1 MLAFIIIILL
11 AAVIVIWAVVTVNG
25 FKKKEIRISET
36 LSGVEVALTKRYDML
51 TKLMDTARGYMTHE
65 KEMFETTVRLRSG
78 MDIGELNRA
87 QAQIDE
93 LSGRIYAVAEGY
105 PELRSSEVFTELQR
119 GIRDAE
125 DHLQAARRLYNSSV
139 KAYNTAISIFPSSL
153 LAGGRQPAEFFRAE
167 GKKLD
172 DIEIRF

>member
-1 MLAFIIIILL
+1 MLVFIIILLL
-11 AAVIVIWAVVTVNG
+11 AAVIAIWAAVTING
-25 FKKKEIRISET
+25 FRKKEIRIRET

-51 TKLMDTARGYMTHE
+51 TKLIDTARGYITHE

-93 LSGRIYAVAEGY
+93 LSGKIYAVAEGY
-105 PELRSSEVFTELQR
+105 PQLRSSDVFIELQR

-139 KAYNTAISIFPSSL
+139 TAYNTAISLFPSSL
-153 LAGGRQPAEFFRAE
+153 LAGGRQPEEFFKAE
-167 GKKLD
+167 EKKLD
-172 DIEIRF
+172 DIEVRF

>member
-1 MLAFIIIILL
+1 MLVFIIILLL
-11 AAVIVIWAVVTVNG
+11 AAVIAIWAAVTING
-25 FKKKEIRISET
+25 FRKKEIRIRET

-51 TKLMDTARGYMTHE
+51 AKLIDTARGYITHE

-93 LSGRIYAVAEGY
+93 LSGKIYAVAEGY
-105 PELRSSEVFTELQR
+105 PQLRSSDVFIELQR

-139 KAYNTAISIFPSSL
+139 TAYNTAISLFPSSL
-153 LAGGRQPAEFFRAE
+153 LAGGRQPEEFFKAE
-167 GKKLD
+167 EKKLD
-172 DIEIRF
+172 DIEVRF